1 MGKAMELFSLFFNEV
16 GDSLKWEN
24 NALFILILFENPFA
38 ILC

>member
-1 MGKAMELFSLFFNEV
+1 MGKAMSSSHFFFNEV